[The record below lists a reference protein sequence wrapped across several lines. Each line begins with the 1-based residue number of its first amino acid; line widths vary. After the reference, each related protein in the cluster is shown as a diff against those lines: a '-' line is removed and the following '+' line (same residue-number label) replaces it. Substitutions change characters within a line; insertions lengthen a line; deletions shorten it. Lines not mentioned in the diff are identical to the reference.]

1 MDKYFYWR
9 KGKALVGMIMAVGI
23 LGVAGCTQEAK
34 ETSPTASGAAAPVEA
49 KKSKENAPIPETNTM
64 TLVTS
69 AGEITIEL
77 DLKEAPRNASQVKT
91 LAARGFYD
99 GTGFHR
105 VMRNTMIQG
114 GCPNTK
120 DTDFTD
126 DGKGEAGTQIPY
138 EDNGLPMTA
147 GAVAMAHGRDRNS
160 ASSQF
165 FICVSDCPKW
175 KGQYTVIGRVTKGLE
190 IARTLSQVDVL
201 PGNHPKQMAVI
212 KEVLFEEKK

>member
-1 MDKYFYWR
+1 MQKIQVLLFSVL
-9 KGKALVGMIMAVGI
+9 LV
-23 LGVAGCTQEAK
+23 VAGCAQEAK
-34 ETSPTASGAAAPVEA
+34 ETAPAASGTAAAAAA
-49 KKSKENAPIPETNTM
+49 KPSKENAPIPETNTM

-69 AGEITIEL
+69 AGDITIEL
-77 DLKEAPRNASQVKT
+77 DLKEAPRNASQVKA

-105 VMRNTMIQG
+105 VIRNTMIQG

-126 DGKGEAGTQIPY
+126 DGKGDAGAQIPY
-138 EDNGLPMTA
+138 EDNNLPMTA
-147 GAVAMAHGRDRNS
+147 GAVAMAHGRDKNS

-175 KGQYTVIGRVTKGLE
+175 KGQYTVIGRVTKGLD
-190 IARTLSQVDVL
+190 IAKNLSQVDVL
-201 PGNHPKQMAVI
+201 PGNHPKQMTAI
-212 KEVLFEEKK
+212 KEVRFEEKK

>member
-1 MDKYFYWR
+1 MKILILR
-9 KGKALVGMIMAVGI
+9 HNGNALFWTVMAAGV
-23 LGVAGCTQEAK
+23 LGLSGCAPEAK
-34 ETSPTASGAAAPVEA
+34 ETSPASQGAAAQAAA
-49 KKSKENAPIPETNTM
+49 KPSKADAPIPESNIM
-64 TLVTS
+64 TLATS
-69 AGEITIEL
+69 SGDITIEL

-105 VMRNTMIQG
+105 VIRNTMIQG

-126 DGKGEAGTQIPY
+126 DGKGDADTQIPY
-138 EDNGLPMTA
+138 EDNNLPMTA

-175 KGQYTVIGRVTKGLE
+175 KGQYTVIGRVIKGLDV
-190 IARTLSQVDVL
+190 AKTLSQAEVL
-201 PGNHPKQMAVI
+201 PGNHPKQMAII
-212 KEVLFEEKK
+212 KEVHFEEKK